1 MCQTAAL
8 KGAVKI
14 FTDAI
19 KTIQGRFLE
28 GASKQE
34 DEADVDFDARKW
46 KTFAEDSTLEAIL
59 GDNIAVMA

>member
-34 DEADVDFDARKW
+34 DEADVDFDARK
-46 KTFAEDSTLEAIL
+46 
-59 GDNIAVMA
+59 